1 MVALHQP
8 ANGNTEMVLDWHT
21 LLTRE
26 RLGKSA
32 HSSDELGR
40 SPFHK
45 DHDRIIFSGAFRRLG
60 RKTQVHPVS
69 SNDHIHTRLTHSLEV
84 SCVGRS
90 LGMRVGEVLRDDLPE
105 WCSPAD
111 LGMIVQSACL
121 AHDIGNPPFGH
132 SGEDAIRCWFQQ
144 AAGRGWLDDMT
155 DAQRADFLNFEGNAQ
170 GFRVLTQLE
179 YHQFD
184 GGTRLTYATLG
195 TYLKYPWTSRHAEA
209 LGYKKHKFGCYQNEL
224 PLLEQI
230 AHKLSLPKAADQRWG
245 RHPLVYLMEAA
256 DDICY
261 GLIDLE
267 DGLEMELLEYAE
279 VEELLLALVGDDI
292 PETYRQLG
300 PGDSRRRKLAIL
312 RGKAIEHLTN
322 AAAAAFVE
330 QQNNLLRGELPGDL
344 VEHMH
349 GPAKACVVQAK
360 AMARQK
366 IFQDKRKTLH
376 EIGAYTTL
384 EILLNAFCG
393 AALEQHRGGTPS
405 FKNQRILDLLGRSA
419 PSPELPLYQS
429 FLRMIDFIAGM
440 TDSYATE
447 MAGEMTGR
455 SSPV

>member
-1 MVALHQP
+1 M
-8 ANGNTEMVLDWHT
+8 DWHT
-21 LLTRE
+21 LLNRE
-26 RLGKSA
+26 RLGKTSHSA
-32 HSSDELGR
+32 EELGR

-90 LGMRVGEVLRDDLPE
+90 LAMRVAQMIRPDLPQ
-105 WCSPAD
+105 WCEPSD

-132 SGEDAIRCWFQQ
+132 SGEDAIRHWFQH
-144 AAGRGWLDDMT
+144 AARNGWLDSMSE
-155 DAQRADFLNFEGNAQ
+155 AQRADFLNFEGNAQ

-184 GGTRLTYATLG
+184 GGMRLTYATLG
-195 TYLKYPWTSRHAEA
+195 AFSKYPWSSKHASA
-209 LGYKKHKFGCYQNEL
+209 QGYKKHKFGSYQSEL
-224 PLLEQI
+224 PLLEHI
-230 AHKLSLPKAADQRWG
+230 AQKLGIPKLDDEHWG
-245 RHPLVYLMEAA
+245 RHPLVYLVEAA

-267 DGLEMELLEYAE
+267 DGIEMDLLDYAE
-279 VEELLLALVGDDI
+279 VEALLLDLVGDDL
-292 PETYRQLG
+292 PETYRLLG
-300 PGDSRRRKLAIL
+300 PNDSRRRKLAIL

-322 AAAAAFVE
+322 AAAQAFVD
-330 QQNNLLRGELPGDL
+330 QLPALMAGTLQGDL
-344 VEHMH
+344 VEHMN
-349 GPAKACVVQAK
+349 GPAKTCVISAK
-360 AMARQK
+360 ALAREK

-393 AALEQHRGGTPS
+393 AALELHTQGTLS
-405 FKNQRILDLLGRSA
+405 FKNKRIFDLLGQAA
-419 PSPELPLYQS
+419 PQPHWSLYTS
-429 FLRMIDFIAGM
+429 FMRIIDFIGGM

-447 MAGEMTGR
+447 MAREMTGR